1 MWLGAVCPLLLVFA
15 AASASVLQIDQNLK
29 NIKLI
34 ESKFIPDVNVLPAD
48 QTGISNDDNWQQVR
62 RFMEDGLPV
71 LELYGYKPQ
80 RGKYHKSQK
89 MLDVILVTVKLRNK
103 YVDKKKLPLF
113 YKYSAIHIF
122 RKKLLRMA
130 F

>member
-1 MWLGAVCPLLLVFA
+1 MWLHIYCPLLLLISVT
-15 AASASVLQIDQNLK
+15 SGSVLQIDPSLK

-48 QTGISNDDNWQQVR
+48 QSMNSDDENWQQVR

-80 RGKYHKSQK
+80 RGKC
-89 MLDVILVTVKLRNK
+89 NK
-103 YVDKKKLPLF
+103 F
-113 YKYSAIHIF
+113 
-122 RKKLLRMA
+122 
-130 F
+130 

>member
-1 MWLGAVCPLLLVFA
+1 MAVTVS
-15 AASASVLQIDQNLK
+15 SATVLQIDQNLK

-48 QTGISNDDNWQQVR
+48 SNINIYDENWQHVR

-80 RGKYHKSQK
+80 RGK
-89 MLDVILVTVKLRNK
+89 
-103 YVDKKKLPLF
+103 
-113 YKYSAIHIF
+113 
-122 RKKLLRMA
+122 
-130 F
+130 

>member
-1 MWLGAVCPLLLVFA
+1 MWLHILYPLTVLLVSA
-15 AASASVLQIDQNLK
+15 AFASVLQIDQNLK

-48 QTGISNDDNWQQVR
+48 ETINSNDENWQQVR

-80 RGKYHKSQK
+80 RGEFS
-89 MLDVILVTVKLRNK
+89 LV
-103 YVDKKKLPLF
+103 
-113 YKYSAIHIF
+113 SIEIF
-122 RKKLLRMA
+122 I
-130 F
+130 